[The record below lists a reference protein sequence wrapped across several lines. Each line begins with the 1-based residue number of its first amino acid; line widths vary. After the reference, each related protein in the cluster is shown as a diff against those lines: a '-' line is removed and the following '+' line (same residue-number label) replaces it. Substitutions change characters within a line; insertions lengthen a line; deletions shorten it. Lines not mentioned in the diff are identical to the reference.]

1 MGAYTLALYHRDDFR
16 EAYYQRG
23 LTFHQLDKD
32 VAACEDLKK
41 ALDLGLEMA
50 EKAIQKIC
58 K

>member
-1 MGAYTLALYHRDDFR
+1 MGAYTLALHHRDGFR

-23 LTFHQLDKD
+23 LTFYQLDKD

-41 ALDLGLEMA
+41 AFDLGLEIA